1 MAKRKV
7 VFTKM
12 EKPKT
17 EVIDSLDLVDVGSE
31 VRFRQREDQNWT
43 NGKVMGESKD
53 GSISIYDATGKF
65 RSIMPGGIE
74 VKQKGP
80 RGGVKYVPIVE
91 G

>member
-17 EVIDSLDLVDVGSE
+17 EVIDSLELVEVGSQ

-43 NGKVMGESKD
+43 KGKVIGESKD
-53 GSISIYDATGKF
+53 GSLTIYDVTGKS
-65 RSIMPGGIE
+65 RSIMPTGVE
-74 VKQKGP
+74 VEQKGP

-91 G
+91 D